1 MPAPLQR
8 LPIDEALPQLLA
20 ALRTH
25 ACVVLRAPTGAGKT
39 TRVPTAVLDA
49 GLAGAGQV
57 VMLEPRRV
65 AARAAARRMAQER
78 GGELGEEIGYA
89 VRLDRKASARTRVL
103 VVTEGLL
110 VRRLQDDPFLEG
122 ISVVIFDEFH
132 ERNLDTDLALAM
144 VRRIQGEVRPD
155 LKVVVMS
162 ATLQPHKLAAWL
174 GNAAVVE
181 SEGRSYPVEIEYSPR
196 DDEGP
201 LPPQVAQG
209 VSKALDKTT
218 GDVLAFLPG
227 VGEIQRTKHELEGLA
242 QRKGVLLCELYGD
255 LPPEA
260 QDRALRKQAQRRV
273 ILATNVAETSVTV
286 DGVTAVVDSGWARVA
301 RFDPGVGLDRLELE
315 RISRASAD
323 QRAGRAGRTA
333 PGWCLRLWSAGMQR
347 SLQEETEPEIRR
359 VDLAGPVLQLLDF
372 GERDVRAFP
381 WYEAPQETAMS
392 AAYALLEELRVVDAG
407 HLTALGKDL
416 ARMAA
421 HPRLARLVWEGVRRG
436 VLAETALAAALL
448 SERDPFP
455 RHALRARLSDSDVY
469 DRVRALQAWD
479 AGHGGGWLGSPNP
492 AGAQAVLRTAE
503 LLERDVAR
511 LRIAVLNDEDPVD
524 VAFGRALLAAW
535 PDRLAV
541 RREAGSRRGV
551 AVGGRGV
558 TLAEESGV
566 VDAELF
572 LCVDVDAGRR
582 GERAEAVVRQASRV
596 EREWLDPDLIRVTH
610 TGGWDEAGGRVVALR
625 RTSFLDL
632 VLEEVQ
638 TGVPDAEACAQALAA
653 AARRDPARVLPLAD
667 EDVVQLRARVAC
679 LREWLPEL
687 ELPLLDEAKI
697 LADIESFVWGAR
709 SIDEVKKRDLAAHL
723 KAQLS
728 TEHQR
733 ALDRDAP
740 ERIEIPT
747 GSRIRLVYEPGRT
760 PILAARIQEL
770 FGMKETPRLA
780 RGRAK
785 VVMHLLAPNY
795 RPQQVTDDLASFWSN
810 AYHEVKKDLKRRY
823 PKHAWP
829 DDPLTAPPQRKGP
842 SQRS

>member
-1 MPAPLQR
+1 MPAPLPR
-8 LPIDEALPQLLA
+8 LPIDDALPRLLD
-20 ALRTH
+20 ALRRR

-39 TRVPTAVLDA
+39 TRVPVAVLDA

-78 GGELGEEIGYA
+78 GVELGEEIGYA

-122 ISVVIFDEFH
+122 VSVVVFDEFH

-144 VRRIQGEVRPD
+144 VRRIQTEVRPD

-162 ATLQPHKLAAWL
+162 ATLQPHKLAEWL
-174 GNAAVVE
+174 GDAAVVE
-181 SEGRSYPVEIEYSPR
+181 SEGRAFPVEIEHVQR
-196 DDEGP
+196 DEESHIAS
-201 LPPQVAQG
+201 QVALG
-209 VSKALDKTT
+209 VSKALDRTT

-227 VGEIQRTKHELEGLA
+227 VGEILRARGELEDVA
-242 QRKGVLLCELYGD
+242 RRRGVLLCELYGD

-260 QDRALRKQAQRRV
+260 QDKALRKQPQRRIV
-273 ILATNVAETSVTV
+273 LATNVAETSVTV
-286 DGVTAVVDSGWARVA
+286 DGVTAVVDSGWARVS

-347 SLQEETEPEIRR
+347 SLSEETEPEIRR

-381 WYEAPQETAMS
+381 WYERPQE
-392 AAYALLEELRVVDAG
+392 AALAAAHELLEELRAVEAG
-407 HLTALGKDL
+407 VLTALGKDL

-421 HPRLARLVWEGVRRG
+421 HPRLARLVWEGARRG
-436 VLAETALAAALL
+436 VLREASIAAAML

-455 RHALRARLSDSDVY
+455 RGALRARTSDSDVL
-469 DRVRALQAWD
+469 DRVRALVGWD
-479 AGHGGGWLGSPNP
+479 EGRGGGWLGNPNP
-492 AGAQAVLRTAE
+492 GGAAAVLRAAQ
-503 LLERDVAR
+503 LLERDAER
-511 LRIAVLNDEDPVD
+511 LRVQPIDEDETLD
-524 VAFGRALLAAW
+524 EAFGRALLAAW
-535 PDRLAV
+535 PDRLAA
-541 RREAGSRRGV
+541 RRDAGSRRGV

-558 TLAEESGV
+558 VLADESGV
-566 VDAELF
+566 VDADLF

-596 EREWLDPDLIRVTH
+596 EREWLDPALVHVEDV
-610 TGGWDEAGGRVVALR
+610 GGYDETSGRVVALR
-625 RTSFLDL
+625 RTRFLDL
-632 VLEEVQ
+632 VLDEVQ
-638 TGVPDAEACAQALAA
+638 TGVPDAEACAKALAA
-653 AARRDPARVLPLAD
+653 AARRDPERVLPLAD
-667 EDVVQLRARVAC
+667 DDVAQLRARVAC

-687 ELPLLDEAKI
+687 ELPLFDDERV
-697 LADIESFVWGAR
+697 LADIESFAWGAR
-709 SIDEVKKRDLAAHL
+709 SVDELKKRDLAAHL
-723 KAQLS
+723 KATLPPEQ
-728 TEHQR
+728 QR
-733 ALDRDAP
+733 ALDREAP

-747 GSRIRLVYEPGRT
+747 GSKIRLQYEPGR
-760 PILAARIQEL
+760 PPVLAARIQEL
-770 FGMKETPRLA
+770 FGMRETPRLA

-795 RPQQVTDDLASFWSN
+795 RPQQVTDDLASFWAN
-810 AYHEVKKDLKRRY
+810 AYHEVKKELKRRY
-823 PKHAWP
+823 PKHSWP
-829 DDPLTAPPQRKGP
+829 DDPLAAPPQRKGP
-842 SQRS
+842 SEKR

>member
-1 MPAPLQR
+1 
-8 LPIDEALPQLLA
+8 
-20 ALRTH
+20 
-25 ACVVLRAPTGAGKT
+25 
-39 TRVPTAVLDA
+39 
-49 GLAGAGQV
+49 
-57 VMLEPRRV
+57 
-65 AARAAARRMAQER
+65 
-78 GGELGEEIGYA
+78 
-89 VRLDRKASARTRVL
+89 
-103 VVTEGLL
+103 
-110 VRRLQDDPFLEG
+110 
-122 ISVVIFDEFH
+122 
-132 ERNLDTDLALAM
+132 
-144 VRRIQGEVRPD
+144 
-155 LKVVVMS
+155 
-162 ATLQPHKLAAWL
+162 
-174 GNAAVVE
+174 
-181 SEGRSYPVEIEYSPR
+181 
-196 DDEGP
+196 
-201 LPPQVAQG
+201 
-209 VSKALDKTT
+209 
-218 GDVLAFLPG
+218 
-227 VGEIQRTKHELEGLA
+227 
-242 QRKGVLLCELYGD
+242 
-255 LPPEA
+255 
-260 QDRALRKQAQRRV
+260 
-273 ILATNVAETSVTV
+273 
-286 DGVTAVVDSGWARVA
+286 
-301 RFDPGVGLDRLELE
+301 
-315 RISRASAD
+315 
-323 QRAGRAGRTA
+323 
-333 PGWCLRLWSAGMQR
+333 
-347 SLQEETEPEIRR
+347 
-359 VDLAGPVLQLLDF
+359 
-372 GERDVRAFP
+372 
-381 WYEAPQETAMS
+381 
-392 AAYALLEELRVVDAG
+392 
-407 HLTALGKDL
+407 
-416 ARMAA
+416 MAA

-610 TGGWDEAGGRVVALR
+610 TGGWDEASGRVVALR

-653 AARRDPARVLPLAD
+653 AARRDPARVLPLAE

-709 SIDEVKKRDLAAHL
+709 SIDEVLKRDLAAHL

-728 TEHQR
+728 AEHQR

-810 AYHEVKKDLKRRY
+810 AYHEVKKELKRRY